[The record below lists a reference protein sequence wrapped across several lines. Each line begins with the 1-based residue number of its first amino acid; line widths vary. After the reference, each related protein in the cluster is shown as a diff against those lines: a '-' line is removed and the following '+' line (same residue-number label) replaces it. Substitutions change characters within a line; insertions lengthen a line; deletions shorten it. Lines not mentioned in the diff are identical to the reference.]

1 MGGQTVCGDIE
12 TDCHDNWETLDWN
25 NPDIKEV
32 YASEESNIKIRTGKK
47 DGVAYVYFSSNALYK
62 KDDRVDFV
70 SKIIENN
77 RFEWENITLD
87 VDHEKVIYIRDVWL
101 S

>member
-1 MGGQTVCGDIE
+1 MALAG
-12 TDCHDNWETLDWN
+12 
-25 NPDIKEV
+25 
-32 YASEESNIKIRTGKK
+32 
-47 DGVAYVYFSSNALYK
+47 FSYQS
-62 KDDRVDFV
+62 FV

-87 VDHEKVIYIRDVWL
+87 ADHEKVIYIRDVWL

>member
-1 MGGQTVCGDIE
+1 MVWHIYTFLRMHC
-12 TDCHDNWETLDWN
+12 T
-25 NPDIKEV
+25 
-32 YASEESNIKIRTGKK
+32 
-47 DGVAYVYFSSNALYK
+47 K

>member
-1 MGGQTVCGDIE
+1 MCGDIE
-12 TDCHDNWETLDWN
+12 TDCHDDWETLDWN

-47 DGVAYVYFSSNALYK
+47 DGVAYIYFSSNALYK

-87 VDHEKVIYIRDVWL
+87 ADHEKVIYIRDVWL

>member
-1 MGGQTVCGDIE
+1 MVWHILFFECTVQ
-12 TDCHDNWETLDWN
+12 
-25 NPDIKEV
+25 
-32 YASEESNIKIRTGKK
+32 
-47 DGVAYVYFSSNALYK
+47 

-101 S
+101 SWYSNGLNSRYNTLESIIEKMKEENNRIRSSDSRNLFGWIYGCNIGI